1 MSAMAAMTAPS
12 LLSPEH
18 IAMVDRGVSVIVASR
33 NAALRP
39 SIMRGVGSAISA
51 DGTQV
56 TVFLRRSQSRQLMQD
71 IEAGGGLAVVFS
83 EPPTHRTLQLKA
95 RQASLRPASPTDQP
109 QLARYLAS
117 MQCELAQVGY
127 GPEFAAAMLSAPL
140 EDVVAVQFTPE
151 SAFDQTPGPR
161 AGIPLD
167 VPKATP

>member
-1 MSAMAAMTAPS
+1 MNAPV

-95 RQASLRPASPTDQP
+95 RQATLRPASPTDQP

-127 GPEFAAAMLSAPL
+127 GPEFAVAMLSAPL

-161 AGIPLD
+161 AGNPLD

>member
-1 MSAMAAMTAPS
+1 MNAPV

-33 NAALRP
+33 DAALRP
-39 SIMRGVGSAISA
+39 SIMRGAGSAISA

>member
-1 MSAMAAMTAPS
+1 MNAAV

-33 NAALRP
+33 DAALRP

-117 MQCELAQVGY
+117 MQGELAQVGY

>member
-1 MSAMAAMTAPS
+1 MNAPV

-33 NAALRP
+33 DAALRP

>member
-1 MSAMAAMTAPS
+1 MNAPV

-18 IAMVDRGVSVIVASR
+18 IAMVARGVSVIVASR
-33 NAALRP
+33 DAALRP

>member
-1 MSAMAAMTAPS
+1 MNAPV

-33 NAALRP
+33 DAALRP

-109 QLARYLAS
+109 QLERYLAS

>member
-1 MSAMAAMTAPS
+1 MNAPV

-33 NAALRP
+33 DAALRP

-56 TVFLRRSQSRQLMQD
+56 TVFLRRSQSLQLMQD

>member
-1 MSAMAAMTAPS
+1 MNAPV

-33 NAALRP
+33 DAALRP

-56 TVFLRRSQSRQLMQD
+56 TVFLRCSQSRQLMQD

-109 QLARYLAS
+109 QLAHYLAS

>member
-1 MSAMAAMTAPS
+1 MNAPV

>member
-1 MSAMAAMTAPS
+1 MNAPV

-33 NAALRP
+33 DAALRP

-127 GPEFAAAMLSAPL
+127 GPEFAAAMLSAQL

>member
-1 MSAMAAMTAPS
+1 MNAPV
-12 LLSPEH
+12 LLNPEH

-33 NAALRP
+33 DAALRP

>member
-1 MSAMAAMTAPS
+1 MNAPV

-95 RQASLRPASPTDQP
+95 RQATLRPASPTDQP

-161 AGIPLD
+161 AGNPLD

>member
-1 MSAMAAMTAPS
+1 MNAPV

-51 DGTQV
+51 DGIQV

-95 RQASLRPASPTDQP
+95 RQATLRPASPTDQP

-161 AGIPLD
+161 AGNPLD

>member
-1 MSAMAAMTAPS
+1 
-12 LLSPEH
+12 
-18 IAMVDRGVSVIVASR
+18 MVDRGVSVIVASR

-109 QLARYLAS
+109 QLAHYLAS

>member
-1 MSAMAAMTAPS
+1 MTT
-12 LLSPEH
+12 LLDADR
-18 IAMVDRGVSVIVASR
+18 IAMVAKGVSAIVASCSM
-33 NAALRP
+33 ALQP
-39 SIMRGVGSAISA
+39 SIMRAVGSHLSA
-51 DGTQV
+51 DGRCV
-56 TVFLRRSQSRQLMQD
+56 TVYLRRSQSRQLMQD

>member
-1 MSAMAAMTAPS
+1 MNAPV

-33 NAALRP
+33 DAALRP

-161 AGIPLD
+161 AGNPLD

>member
-1 MSAMAAMTAPS
+1 MNAPV

-33 NAALRP
+33 DAALRP

-56 TVFLRRSQSRQLMQD
+56 TVFLRRSQSRQLMQH

>member
-1 MSAMAAMTAPS
+1 MNAPV

-95 RQASLRPASPTDQP
+95 RQATLRPASPTDQP

-151 SAFDQTPGPR
+151 SAFAQTPGPR
-161 AGIPLD
+161 AGNPLD

>member
-1 MSAMAAMTAPS
+1 MNAPV

-33 NAALRP
+33 DAALRP

-95 RQASLRPASPTDQP
+95 RQATLRPASPTDQP

>member
-1 MSAMAAMTAPS
+1 MNAPV

-33 NAALRP
+33 DAALRP

-56 TVFLRRSQSRQLMQD
+56 TVFLRRNQSRQLMQD